1 MRCSRY
7 FGMLARRSPCAIG
20 TTASSACAAGSDWPR
35 VPASLNQGGRPY
47 CNSFAPITAL
57 LLGGVCLGALLP
69 APAAA
74 DPSSDDLSKLR
85 TEIQK
90 EIAALKKQEAK
101 LHQQFLDLDRKS
113 KLLDRK
119 SELLDEQLRTLRA
132 TGEASTGTAPAGVGA
147 PGTPATISSAPT
159 VSSPSPPGV
168 EVAQAP
174 AAAPSAPAAPGGQP
188 SPRRRRVNLPPS
200 KARRRRNSRPVR
212 WWRPPRPYRPPAAS

>member
-20 TTASSACAAGSDWPR
+20 TTASSAFAAGSDWPR
-35 VPASLNQGGRPY
+35 VSASLNQGSRPY

-57 LLGGVCLGALLP
+57 LLGGVCFGALLP
-69 APAAA
+69 NPAVA
-74 DPSSDDLSKLR
+74 DPNSDDLNKLR

-90 EIAALKKQEAK
+90 EISALKKQESK

-159 VSSPSPPGV
+159 VSSPSPPTGV

-174 AAAPSAPAAPGGQP
+174 AAAPSAPAAPGGP
-188 SPRRRRVNLPPS
+188 TL
-200 KARRRRNSRPVR
+200 SR
-212 WWRPPRPYRPPAAS
+212 AGAE